1 MKTEQ
6 PILITSI
13 DAKESFPKYRFI
25 SFNGYL
31 SAEGT
36 KPLGVAQVDADANDL
51 VPIIVQGIAIVVSSD
66 YIAAGSKV
74 KVMDDGYAADYDG
87 GEVAGYA
94 LDTST
99 GPSQLIRIL
108 LP

>member
-13 DAKESFPKYRFI
+13 VAKESFPKYRFI

-36 KPLGVAQVDADANDL
+36 KPFGVSQTEADVNEF
-51 VPIIVQGIAIVVSSD
+51 VPIVTQGIAVVSAAD
-66 YIAAGSKV
+66 YIDVGSKV

-94 LDTST
+94 LDQSA
-99 GPSQLIRIL
+99 GPGQLIRIL
-108 LP
+108 LS